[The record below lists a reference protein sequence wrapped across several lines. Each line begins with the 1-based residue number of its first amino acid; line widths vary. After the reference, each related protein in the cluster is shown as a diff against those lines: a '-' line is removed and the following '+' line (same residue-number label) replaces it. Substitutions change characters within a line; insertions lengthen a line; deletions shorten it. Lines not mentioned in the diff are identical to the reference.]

1 MATISA
7 ALVPSVDKKFLK
19 VKWETITTTDDVG
32 EAVEMGAFRDRSVQ
46 VFGNFGT
53 GGTVLIEGSNDGG
66 TTYSTLTDPQG
77 NALSFTAAG
86 LEAIT
91 EMVGHIR
98 PRLSAGSGAVDL
110 DVHMFFGGNQE

>member
-7 ALVPSVDKKFLK
+7 VLVPSVDKKFLK
-19 VKWETITTTDDVG
+19 VKWETVTATDNVG
-32 EAVEMGAFRDRSVQ
+32 AAVEMGAFRDRSVQ
-46 VFGNFGT
+46 VIGDFGT
-53 GGTVLIEGSNDGG
+53 GGTLVIEGSNDGG
-66 TTYSTLTDPQG
+66 TTYATLTDPQG

-98 PRLSAGSGAVDL
+98 PRLSAGSGTVDL
-110 DVHMFFGGNQE
+110 DVYMFLGGNQD